1 MNTEIDA
8 DLLQYIHF
16 DRNSF
21 KLYMN
26 NNNEPVDSSQYNI
39 KWSTKTD
46 NTGFQEWDDK
56 VILEVLYYLE
66 TRIIQLI

>member
-1 MNTEIDA
+1 MCVLVKI
-8 DLLQYIHF
+8 
-16 DRNSF
+16 
-21 KLYMN
+21 LYMNN

-56 VILEVLYYLE
+56 VNFRSFVSITIVRDLPLP
-66 TRIIQLI
+66 